1 MQGINQS
8 RAAAANREN
17 QCWRVLCAELL
28 RWGNDDGFRFHMNS
42 RKRREMQQLWDRYYE
57 IREEANDVVAKW
69 MMKNF
74 LNYIIQFMR
83 GRLPL
88 RRAVGEEH
96 EHLNRLLPLKTVR
109 WEGLIERAEKWR
121 GMAQEHD
128 WRLGSLRIL
137 PQWADHE
144 PWWNDARAIAL
155 CNSDPY
161 PFTESN
167 PFVVSAASTVR
178 QHGDYPTRC

>member
-1 MQGINQS
+1 MQGIDQS
-8 RAAAANREN
+8 REGAANREY
-17 QCWRVLCAELL
+17 QCWRFLCSELL
-28 RWGNDDGFRFHMNS
+28 RWGNDDGFGFHMNS
-42 RKRREMQQLWDRYYE
+42 RKRREMQEMWNRYYE
-57 IREEANDVVAKW
+57 IREEANTFVAKW

-74 LNYIIQFMR
+74 LNDIIRFMR

-88 RRAVGEEH
+88 RHAIGEEH
-96 EHLNRLLPLKTVR
+96 EHLNRMLPLKTVR

-121 GMAQEHD
+121 GLAQEHD

-144 PWWNDARAIAL
+144 PWWNDARAIEL
-155 CNSDPY
+155 CNSD

-167 PFVVSAASTVR
+167 PFVVSAAVVYLLYARGAT
-178 QHGDYPTRC
+178 Q